1 MLNRFFGAKFHS
13 NFHVFVLLLLL
24 VGVCCSTFLMSMG
37 LFLGGLNFFLEGNF
51 SEKFN
56 RLKQNKFFLLIFGFY
71 LVHVLAM
78 LWTNNWEYGL
88 NALRQKSSLGI
99 IPIIIC
105 SSPLPKKSVMNLLFA
120 GFVTTLVITSLTNF
134 FTYAFF
140 ADRLHLIDIR
150 DMSLFGSHIR
160 FGILIGFGVACC
172 YFLAQSFK
180 KLNVLFL
187 LVASWFA
194 FYTYYSQV
202 LSGIIVLMIVLFGL
216 LFWKLYQQKKYVA
229 IGAIAFIAG
238 GLIIAVFIYLMQPI
252 KQEFVFRE
260 NYITLEQSW
269 NKRSAIAYDSLDLR
283 KQNLSQTLERYLI
296 SKNLPVSGDGVDNLT
311 PIDIDFI
318 EKGFADVRETKSGLI
333 ARLFGIR
340 YQLHNAS
347 NPNGHSILE
356 RIEYWKNA
364 REIIKTNWIF
374 GVGTGDVNDAM
385 QQMYT
390 KRNSSLTEDRRL
402 RAHNSY
408 LTFWMTF
415 GVFGLLYFVFFQ
427 AKFFLDQWKKKQ
439 VLGVFFIVIA
449 FVTFLFEDT
458 LETQMG
464 ITFFTLFYAL
474 FSLNTSAHNDATI

>member
-56 RLKQNKFFLLIFGFY
+56 QLKQNKFFLLIFGFY

-105 SSPLPKKSVMNLLFA
+105 SNPLPEKRILNLLFTA
-120 GFVTTLVITSLTNF
+120 FVSTQLITSLINF
-134 FTYAFF
+134 FTFTFF
-140 ADRLHLIDIR
+140 GEKFQLIDIR
-150 DMSLFGSHIR
+150 EMSLFGSHIR

-202 LSGIIVLMIVLFGL
+202 LSGIIALLIVLFGL
-216 LFWKLYQQKKYVA
+216 LFWKLYQQKKHLAMAA
-229 IGAIAFIAG
+229 IVFLVV
-238 GLIIAVFIYLMQPI
+238 GLKIAVFIYLMQPI
-252 KQEFVFRE
+252 KQDFIFRE
-260 NYITLEQSW
+260 NYVTLEKSW
-269 NKRSAIAYDSLDLR
+269 NKRSEIPYDSLDLR
-283 KQNLSQTLERYLI
+283 KQNLSKTLERYLI
-296 SKNLPVSGDGVDNLT
+296 SKNLPVTGDGVDKLT
-311 PIDIDFI
+311 QKDIDFI
-318 EKGFADVRETKSGLI
+318 EKGFADERETKSGLI

-364 REIIKTNWIF
+364 TEIIKTNWLM
-374 GVGTGDVNDAM
+374 GVGTGDVEDEM
-385 QQMYT
+385 QHMY
-390 KRNSSLTEDRRL
+390 KNRNSPLNQDKRL

-415 GVFGLLYFVFFQ
+415 GVFGLLFFIFLQ
-427 AKFFLDQWKKKQ
+427 AKFFLVQWKKKQ
-439 VLGVFFIVIA
+439 VLGVLFIAIA

-464 ITFFTLFYAL
+464 ITFFTLFYSL
-474 FSLNTSAHNDATI
+474 FSGSEVTENRSTN